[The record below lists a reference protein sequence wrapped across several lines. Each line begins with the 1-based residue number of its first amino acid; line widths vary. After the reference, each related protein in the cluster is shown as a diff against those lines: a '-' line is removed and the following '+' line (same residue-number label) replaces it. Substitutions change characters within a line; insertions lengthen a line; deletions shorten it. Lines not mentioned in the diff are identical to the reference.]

1 MIMLTMA
8 VVMAMNNDFI
18 NTLPCLNRAQ
28 HCLTICLY
36 FPSDTLNRY
45 YIHDILLCFQNEE
58 NGASYFPIN
67 PIR

>member
-1 MIMLTMA
+1 MLMLTMA

-36 FPSDTLNRY
+36 FPSDTLDRY
-45 YIHDILLCFQNEE
+45 YIHDILCFQNEE